1 MDEEYGWLRCTVLAD
16 QTTQDRGASFIHS
29 AAGLPQADF
38 TLVVAQSRP
47 TTPEKEW
54 RAETFF
60 SAFCQNF
67 ATWLSLITIK

>member
-1 MDEEYGWLRCTVLAD
+1 MAQLHSACRAD
-16 QTTQDRGASFIHS
+16 YTGPWGSVIHS
-29 AAGLPQADF
+29 AVGLPQADF

>member
-1 MDEEYGWLRCTVLAD
+1 MRDTDGSVAQCL
-16 QTTQDRGASFIHS
+16 QTRLHRTMGPFHPLCSWS
-29 AAGLPQADF
+29 TSGDF
-38 TLVVAQSRP
+38 TLVAVQSRP

-54 RAETFF
+54 HAETFF

>member
-1 MDEEYGWLRCTVLAD
+1 MAQLHSACRPDYTGLWGR
-16 QTTQDRGASFIHS
+16 FIHS
-29 AAGLPQADF
+29 AIGLLQEDF
-38 TLVVAQSRP
+38 TLVAAQSRP
-47 TTPEKEW
+47 STPEKEW

>member
-1 MDEEYGWLRCTVLAD
+1 MAQWHSACRPDYTGPW
-16 QTTQDRGASFIHS
+16 GSFIHS

>member
-1 MDEEYGWLRCTVLAD
+1 MAQLHSACRPDYTGPW
-16 QTTQDRGASFIHS
+16 GSFIHS
-29 AAGLPQADF
+29 AVGLPQADF
-38 TLVVAQSRP
+38 TLVVAQSGP

-54 RAETFF
+54 HAVTLF